1 MALAGRIKSVIERFA
16 RNQAGTIAIIFALSV
31 APMLLGAG
39 MAVDYIRYASARTD
53 LQAALDA
60 GALAAAAATNLTDSE
75 RVATAD
81 KTFTRNIQSAAIADA
96 DVTRS
101 FKIVGD
107 TVEASASLNLPVA
120 LMQLAGLRKMS
131 VDVESEIEIP
141 GKLKAEI
148 ALVLDYSGSMT
159 EVLGGQV
166 KYVAMRNAAKKLVDD
181 LAATNPKNIKVGLVP
196 FSHHVWVTLPKQ
208 YVKGQTG
215 PGDWTG
221 CTQDRKYPY
230 NITDDT
236 PTTTVDDS
244 KWGQKIAKV
253 HASDGCGAYVPN
265 HLTVLPLTSDFAAVN
280 SQLDAMVP
288 YAWTHIALGAEF
300 GFHLLSPNAPFSD
313 GASYS
318 DTKTKKFMVLLTDGM
333 QTEPAFGS
341 SSRTVAD
348 GESNLSSICTNAKAK
363 GITIITIAYN
373 IDDSDTVS
381 RLRNCTTDPDTNFF
395 DIGSDNNVASAFD
408 AIKKQITAQIR
419 IGK

>member
-1 MALAGRIKSVIERFA
+1 MALKGKINSVIGRFA
-16 RNQAGTIAIIFALSV
+16 RNQAGTTAVIFALSIV
-31 APMLLGAG
+31 PMLLGAG
-39 MAVDYIRYASARTD
+39 IAVDYLRYASAKTD

-75 RVATAD
+75 RVTTAD
-81 KTFTRNIQSAAIADA
+81 KTFAMNIQSAAIADA
-96 DVTRS
+96 DVDRN

-107 TVEASASLNLPVA
+107 TVEASASMNLPVA
-120 LMQLAGLRKMS
+120 LMQLAGFSKMS
-131 VDVESEIEIP
+131 VDVESEIDIP

-148 ALVLDYSGSMT
+148 ALVLDYSGSMKD
-159 EVLGGQV
+159 VLGGQV
-166 KYVAMRNAAKKLVDD
+166 KYVAMKNAAKSLVND
-181 LAATNPKNIKVGLVP
+181 LADANPKNIKVGLVP

-208 YVKGQTG
+208 YVLGQTG
-215 PGDWTG
+215 AGNWTG

-230 NITDDT
+230 NLTDDT
-236 PTTTVDDS
+236 PTSADDS

-318 DTKTKKFMVLLTDGM
+318 DTKIRKYLVLLTDGM
-333 QTEPAFGS
+333 QTEPAFGPS
-341 SSRTVAD
+341 TRTVNQ
-348 GESNLSSICTNAKAK
+348 GESNLSEICTNAKAK

-373 IDDSDTVS
+373 IDDNETVK
-381 RLRNCTTDPDTNFF
+381 RLRNCTTDPATNFF

-408 AIKKQITAQIR
+408 AIKKQITAQVR